1 MLRSPT
7 GLRRVS
13 ASRLSGNEFA
23 IAYRVQGPSC
33 PGPTRD
39 EVEPIASPQQFVGA
53 ARKGV
58 GGSEST
64 RYREGGLNRG
74 KPAGNT
80 VSSGAGPGMTA
91 DAFPGSRL
99 EVFQG
104 ILPVRRQEIWRDML
118 AGVTLAA
125 LGIPELGSGKIFP
138 DLISAMSAYR
148 KISA

>member
-1 MLRSPT
+1 
-7 GLRRVS
+7 
-13 ASRLSGNEFA
+13 
-23 IAYRVQGPSC
+23 
-33 PGPTRD
+33 
-39 EVEPIASPQQFVGA
+39 
-53 ARKGV
+53 
-58 GGSEST
+58 
-64 RYREGGLNRG
+64 
-74 KPAGNT
+74 
-80 VSSGAGPGMTA
+80 MTA